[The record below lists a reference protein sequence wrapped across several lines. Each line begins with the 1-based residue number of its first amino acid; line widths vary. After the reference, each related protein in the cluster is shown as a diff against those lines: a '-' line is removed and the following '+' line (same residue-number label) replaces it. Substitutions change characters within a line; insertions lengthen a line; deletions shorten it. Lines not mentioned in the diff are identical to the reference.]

1 MSHITGSKVLTATE
15 IAKHDNASDL
25 WIVVAGK
32 VWDVTEFAPSHP
44 GGFGIILKYAG
55 KDATDAYSNVH
66 TPTTLTESLSQD
78 KLKGIVDRNTMEE
91 LALQPRP
98 AIAKAPPGPTSS
110 QKPSLD
116 RIISTFDFEEV
127 ASKTLAV
134 KTWAFY
140 SSAAADVITK
150 RMNAS
155 CLDEIMLR
163 PRMLI
168 DVTKVST
175 EQTILGCRTGVPF
188 YISPAAMAKL
198 VHPDGEIA
206 VAKGCR
212 EKNVIQVI
220 STSASYPPGEIV
232 KAGGSQQPFF
242 FQLYVNKDRTK
253 SEHLL
258 AQVKALGIKA
268 IFVTIDSPVPGKR
281 EADERAKD
289 EEDLQI
295 PNSFKKKINHKGGG
309 YARSIGGFV
318 DASLTWKDIAW
329 LRKHWSGRIVLKGVM
344 TAMDA
349 KLAVE
354 HKLEGIVLSNHG
366 GRNLDTSPASIL
378 LLLELQ
384 RNCPEVFDQLEVL
397 IDGGIRRG
405 TDIFK
410 ALCLGA
416 KGVGVG
422 RGFLYALNYGQAGIE
437 KYVKILKEELE
448 TTMRLCGVTHLSQV
462 HPGLVNTLAID
473 YLVPDS
479 DNHPYATWQT
489 KANL

>member
-1 MSHITGSKVLTATE
+1 MSHMTSSEVLTAAE

-32 VWDVTEFAPSHP
+32 AWDVTEFAPSHP

-55 KDATDAYSNVH
+55 KDATDAYSNIH
-66 TPTTLTESLSQD
+66 PPTTLTENLSQD
-78 KLKGIVDRNTMEE
+78 KLKGIVNRNTMEK
-91 LALQPRP
+91 LALPPCP
-98 AIAKAPPGPTSS
+98 AIAMAPPNSTSS
-110 QKPSLD
+110 HKPSLD

-127 ASKTLAV
+127 ASKTLAARA
-134 KTWAFY
+134 WAYY

-155 CLDEIMLR
+155 CFDQIMLR
-163 PRMLI
+163 PRLLI

-175 EQTILGCRTGVPF
+175 EQIILGCRTGVPF

-206 VAKGCR
+206 VARGCG
-212 EKNVIQVI
+212 ENNVIQAI
-220 STSASYPPGEIV
+220 STSASYPTDEIV
-232 KAGGSQQPFF
+232 KAGGSHQPFF

-253 SEHLL
+253 SEDLL
-258 AQVKALGIKA
+258 SRVKSLGVRA

-289 EEDLQI
+289 QDDVQI
-295 PNSFKKKINHKGGG
+295 PNSFKGKGNQKSGG

-318 DASLTWKDIAW
+318 DASLNWGDIAW
-329 LRKHWSGRIVLKGVM
+329 LRKHWSGPIVLKGVM

-366 GRNLDTSPASIL
+366 GRNLDTTPASIL
-378 LLLELQ
+378 VLLELQ
-384 RNCPEVFDQLEVL
+384 KSCPEVFDKLEVL

-422 RGFLYALNYGQAGIE
+422 RGFLYALNYGQEGIE
-437 KYVKILKEELE
+437 KYVQILKDELE

-473 YLVPDS
+473 HLVSDS
-479 DNHPYATWQT
+479 DNHPYARWRP
-489 KANL
+489 KANM